1 MSEQIFRHE
10 YKYVISNRSAA
21 LLRHQMDALLARDR
35 HAGADGRYH
44 VRSIYFD
51 DDSLTSFHEKLNGV
65 KERAKYRLRFYNMD
79 ASRLALEVK
88 RKYDRLVRKD
98 AFILSPG
105 TAKAI
110 LTGAKL
116 SPAERQEPLLA
127 EFDALRAHANLKPS
141 VIVDYQRT
149 AFVYPIENT
158 RITLD
163 SGMSADAYRYDAVFF
178 PRAGVPAI
186 ADGQVI
192 LEVKFD
198 AQLPEFIAHALAGVP
213 KILSAHSKYCHCLAM
228 YL

>member
-1 MSEQIFRHE
+1 MSNMGFRHE
-10 YKYVISNRSAA
+10 YKYVISSRSAA
-21 LLRHQMDALLARDR
+21 LLRHQLGALLSRDR
-35 HAGADGRYH
+35 HASADGCYH

-51 DDSLTSFHEKLNGV
+51 DAALSSFHEKLNGV

-98 AFILSPG
+98 ALILSPA
-105 TAKAI
+105 TAHAI
-110 LTGAKL
+110 LTGGAL
-116 SPAERQEPLLA
+116 SPSERTKPLLA
-127 EFDALRAHANLKPS
+127 EFDALRIRSNLKPS
-141 VIVDYQRT
+141 VIVDYRRM
-149 AFVYPIENT
+149 AFVYPLENT

-163 SGMSADAYRYDAVFF
+163 SGICADTFRYDAAFL

-186 ADGQVI
+186 ADGQVV

-198 AQLPEFIAHALAGVP
+198 AQLPEFIALALADVP
-213 KILSAHSKYCHCLAM
+213 KILSAHSKYCNCLAM